1 MLLSSARV
9 RGHCNVRSTIVLAIA
24 FLLFAPTGVIAAD
37 TTELQLPPISPEPK
51 ISGLDLETPGPS
63 LPDTDFPEE
72 EPELHVA
79 NPFRACTMSDAELQE
94 VKVRALEFLFEQ
106 HPELNRDCERLANE
120 IAYAMDEKVCV
131 LRSGLIRDEA
141 CREQAQASY
150 LILLSFEFLEPQEVL
165 WQSEPRFVP
174 RNEGD

>member
-1 MLLSSARV
+1 MRALVLLLGSLLAPFSA
-9 RGHCNVRSTIVLAIA
+9 S
-24 FLLFAPTGVIAAD
+24 AD
-37 TTELQLPPISPEPK
+37 EASDLQLPPINPELKVP
-51 ISGLDLETPGPS
+51 GLDLETPGPS
-63 LPDTDFPEE
+63 VPDPDFPEE
-72 EPELHVA
+72 EREPQVA
-79 NPFRACTMSDAELQE
+79 NPFRACAMSDAELQQ
-94 VKVRALEFLFEQ
+94 VKARALEFLFEQ

-165 WQSEPRFVP
+165 WQKKARFVP
-174 RNEGD
+174 RYEGD